1 MTARNFEHIVEVV
14 YEVNRAYCASLG
26 DNSFKPWAE
35 ADEWQKSTIRQGIAF
50 VIENPQAGPGD
61 SHRSWLDVK
70 LAEGWNY
77 GPVKDPERKTHPCI
91 VPYEDLPAEQK
102 AKDYI
107 FLSVVKTSLNQMYEA
122 DVNDTIRSDIRQNS
136 APRPVSEA
144 EVEKAIQAA
153 GKTAPRLTPADID
166 DVIVG
171 EDYYVFPGTTMTVC
185 CLTLRNGFNS
195 IGYSAAASP
204 ENFDAQIGRDVS
216 RRNARE
222 KIWALEGYLLK
233 NKLCEQ
239 SQLKTLD

>member
-14 YEVNRAYCASLG
+14 YEVNRAYAQSLG
-26 DNSFKPWAE
+26 DFSFKPWAE
-35 ADEWQKSTIRQGIAF
+35 ADDWQKSTIRQGIAF
-50 VIENPQAGPGD
+50 VIQNPQAGPGD
-61 SHRSWLDVK
+61 SHQSWLDVK
-70 LAEGWNY
+70 TEEGWRY
-77 GPVKDPERKTHPCI
+77 GPVKDVEAKTHPCY
-91 VPYEDLPAEQK
+91 VPYDDLPAEQR

-107 FLSVVKTSLNQMYEA
+107 FLAVVKTCLNQMYEA

-136 APRPVSEA
+136 TPRPVSEA
-144 EVEKAIQAA
+144 EVEQAIQAA

-166 DVIVG
+166 ATIAS

-204 ENFDAQIGRDVS
+204 ENFDAQIGRDIS